1 MSKKSRCRQKQIQFP
16 ALILVPTSN
25 WMHAGKEGLPA
36 AVIAEDHR
44 HGVLAE
50 RSTCKWFWDSVKS
63 MCRSQTVPL
72 RGTKE
77 GEEKRT
83 DATTVRREKR
93 GSHPHMVLVQA
104 ECTPKI
110 LLHSCIGSFETQGAD
125 FGNTHANTHR
135 HTHTYIHSLCFL
147 SYVTR
152 PWRGQIKSPPPS
164 HNTQSSAIIWG
175 GTTKGGKTLHTLF
188 ELTHILLTFF
198 TQSCF
203 QNLKEAVDLY
213 NVHQLVSHRLTWNYV
228 LNLVFQ
234 CQKQFS
240 LHMKKCAHELCS
252 TATIGG

>member
-135 HTHTYIHSLCFL
+135 HTHTHTYILC
-147 SYVTR
+147 
-152 PWRGQIKSPPPS
+152 
-164 HNTQSSAIIWG
+164 
-175 GTTKGGKTLHTLF
+175 
-188 ELTHILLTFF
+188 
-198 TQSCF
+198 
-203 QNLKEAVDLY
+203 
-213 NVHQLVSHRLTWNYV
+213 
-228 LNLVFQ
+228 VF
-234 CQKQFS
+234 C
-240 LHMKKCAHELCS
+240 HM
-252 TATIGG
+252 